1 MRWQPREEQLE
12 TETMDALTVLTGGAL
27 CTVLAVAAWKA
38 RILDRGGAI
47 SAFVIGFVTFVI
59 PTDGW
64 KWFIVLLVFLTV
76 SSYMTHYKYQVKRKK
91 GFAQEK
97 GGARGWSNV
106 SANGAIAGLL
116 ALLVSF
122 LPREPVL
129 AAFLGAVATAN
140 ADTLA
145 TEIGLL
151 NPSDPRLIT
160 NLGKVVPAGTSGG
173 ISILGELAT
182 LFGALVIGITAGLLG
197 MTGNPGW
204 PLSVI
209 FGTTLIAGLV
219 GCSVDSVIGATV
231 QGMYKCSVCN
241 KITENRKHCG
251 SPSIPLRGY
260 KAIDNNV
267 VNLIATIL
275 GAAFAVLILV
285 FR

>member
-1 MRWQPREEQLE
+1 MEAE
-12 TETMDALTVLTGGAL
+12 TLDPLVVLAAGAL
-27 CTVLAVAAWKA
+27 CTVLAVGTWKA
-38 RILDRGGAI
+38 HILDEGGAI
-47 SAFVIGFVTFVI
+47 SAFLIGFITFII
-59 PTDGW
+59 PSDGW
-64 KWFIVLLVFLTV
+64 KWFIVLLVFLIV

-97 GGARGWSNV
+97 GGARGWPNV

-116 ALLVSF
+116 ALMVPF
-122 LPREPVL
+122 FPREPVL

-160 NLGKVVPAGTSGG
+160 NLRKIVPAGTSGG
-173 ISILGELAT
+173 ISVLGELAT
-182 LFGALVIGITAGLLG
+182 LFGALVIGVSAGLLK
-197 MTGNPGW
+197 MTSNPGW
-204 PLSVI
+204 PLSVLI
-209 FGTTLIAGLV
+209 GTTMIAGLV

-231 QGMYKCSVCN
+231 QGIYRCSICN

-267 VNLIATIL
+267 VNLIATIF
-275 GAAFAVLILV
+275 GAAFAVLLLASH
-285 FR
+285 

>member
-1 MRWQPREEQLE
+1 
-12 TETMDALTVLTGGAL
+12 MDMLIVLVAGAI
-27 CTVLAVAAWKA
+27 CTVLALGAWKA
-38 RILDRGGAI
+38 HILDEGGAI
-47 SAFVIGFVTFVI
+47 SAFLIGFVTFVA
-59 PTDGW
+59 PSDGW
-64 KWFIVLLVFLTV
+64 KWFIVLLLFLMV
-76 SSYMTHYKYQVKRKK
+76 SSYMTHYKYQAKRKK

-97 GGARGWSNV
+97 GGARGWPNV
-106 SANGAIAGLL
+106 SANGVVAGLM
-116 ALLVSF
+116 ALSIPFFPQPSQELI
-122 LPREPVL
+122 L

-160 NLGKVVPAGTSGG
+160 NLRKIVPAGTSGG
-173 ISILGELAT
+173 ISIFGEIAT
-182 LFGALVIGITAGLLG
+182 LSGALVIGVAAGLLR

-209 FGTTLIAGLV
+209 IGTTMIAGLV
-219 GCSVDSVIGATV
+219 GCSVDSFIGATV
-231 QGMYKCSVCN
+231 QGIYRCSVCK

-251 SPSIPLRGY
+251 SPSIPLRGH

-267 VNLIATIL
+267 VNLIATIF
-275 GAAFAVLILV
+275 GAAFAVLVLF

>member
-1 MRWQPREEQLE
+1 
-12 TETMDALTVLTGGAL
+12 MDILIVLVAGAT
-27 CTVLAVAAWKA
+27 CTVLALGAWKA
-38 RILDRGGAI
+38 HILDEGGAI
-47 SAFVIGFVTFVI
+47 SAFLIGFVTFVA
-59 PTDGW
+59 PSDGW
-64 KWFIVLLVFLTV
+64 KWFIVLLLFLMV
-76 SSYMTHYKYQVKRKK
+76 SSYMTHYKYQAKRKK

-97 GGARGWSNV
+97 GGARGWPNV
-106 SANGAIAGLL
+106 SANGVVAGLM
-116 ALLVSF
+116 ALSIPF
-122 LPREPVL
+122 LPQPSQELIL

-160 NLGKVVPAGTSGG
+160 NLRKIVPAGTSGG
-173 ISILGELAT
+173 ISIFGEIAT
-182 LFGALVIGITAGLLG
+182 LSGALVIGVAAGLLR

-209 FGTTLIAGLV
+209 IGTTMIAGLV
-219 GCSVDSVIGATV
+219 GCSVDSFIGATV
-231 QGMYKCSVCN
+231 QGIYRCSVCK

-251 SPSIPLRGY
+251 SPSIPLRGH

-267 VNLIATIL
+267 VNLIATIF
-275 GAAFAVLILV
+275 GAAFAVLVLF

>member
-1 MRWQPREEQLE
+1 VDPLV
-12 TETMDALTVLTGGAL
+12 VLVAGAL
-27 CTVLAVAAWKA
+27 CTALAVGAWKA
-38 RILDRGGAI
+38 HILDEGGAT
-47 SAFVIGFVTFVI
+47 SAFLIGFVTFII
-59 PTDGW
+59 PADGW
-64 KWFIVLLVFLTV
+64 KWFIILLVFLML
-76 SSYMTHYKYQVKRKK
+76 SSYMTLYKYKAKRKK

-97 GGARGWSNV
+97 GGARGWPNV

-116 ALLVSF
+116 AFLVPF
-122 LPREPVL
+122 FPREPVL

-160 NLGKVVPAGTSGG
+160 NLSKIVPAGTSGG

-182 LFGALVIGITAGLLG
+182 LFGALVIGIAAGLLG
-197 MTGNPGW
+197 MSGNPGW
-204 PLSVI
+204 PLSIMV
-209 FGTTLIAGLV
+209 GTTIIAGFV

-260 KAIDNNV
+260 KVIDNNI
-267 VNLIATIL
+267 VNLIATIF
-275 GAAFAVLILV
+275 GAVFAVLILV
-285 FR
+285 FH